1 MSAALGLVAKTELMD
16 QAKLDAQK
24 FIEEEK
30 KKIAEPGY
38 VYDEL
43 ALKQRAGQFVVDAL
57 MELFQQAPE
66 ELAKLMTEIC
76 RPNKPN
82 EQTPKEFTSRDF
94 WEQQATISEIQMVL
108 SHFIDLI
115 DIGPLLKNVG
125 RLKGI
130 M

>member
-1 MSAALGLVAKTELMD
+1 MLDK
-16 QAKLDAQK
+16 AKLDAQQ
-24 FIEEEK
+24 FIKDETTK
-30 KKIAEPGY
+30 VNEPGY

-43 ALKQRAGQFVVDAL
+43 ALKQRASQFVVDAL
-57 MELFQQAPE
+57 MELFKQAPE
-66 ELAKLMTEIC
+66 ELAKLMAEIC
-76 RPNKPN
+76 RPNKPG
-82 EQTPKEFTSRDF
+82 ELTPKEFTSREF
-94 WEQQATISEIQMVL
+94 WEQQATISEIAMVL